1 MFPETKN
8 SISTNFPRCLPML
21 LVFSL
26 SLYPFSLRF
35 LFCLLYNFQTLT
47 LGEWTFVTRDATA
60 NNKRH
65 RTTLSD
71 RKNCFRLNN
80 FVHETYDGTRFWKK
94 ERAHRGEKKGKERK
108 RLKALYDDA
117 KNFELV
123 DYEWSKYKSCWKQN
137 IKHAAIAWKNL
148 STRKCDTIYIRK
160 FLLLILNSRKILFN
174 NGTNIIVF
182 KFRCKIFF
190 VTYQD

>member
-94 ERAHRGEKKGKERK
+94 ERAHRGGKKGKERK
-108 RLKALYDDA
+108 RLKARC
-117 KNFELV
+117 K
-123 DYEWSKYKSCWKQN
+123 
-137 IKHAAIAWKNL
+137 
-148 STRKCDTIYIRK
+148 
-160 FLLLILNSRKILFN
+160 
-174 NGTNIIVF
+174 
-182 KFRCKIFF
+182 KFRTCRLRMKQIQELLKTEYKARRNCVKKFINTKMWHNIYTEIFIID
-190 VTYQD
+190 T